1 MAFFG
6 ISQQSTAVTA
16 TTSDDDIAFFSNS
29 ATAVA
34 SAATLL
40 GLAGN
45 DLVSLGAQGRTA
57 IVTAVANETWRMTP
71 ISTGGGT
78 MSLSGESN
86 LEAVLVGSAT
96 HRRSGTFSTSTGLS
110 TGGMNTVTLNTAIA
124 ITGVVTAERGLRQT
138 NSSQYYLNAGDDTI
152 YLGNSIT
159 TFTASTIGG
168 GAGNDVINNDSYL
181 DGTVTTA
188 GAEVSAFTAATY
200 ENALIEGGGGDDA
213 IRFAFTAGTVSAA
226 SFQGG
231 QGTDTIQITAT
242 NGTTFTNN
250 LVAGGG
256 GNDDISAQLGVFS
269 SNTIAGGGGND
280 TIDFAGTTVV
290 NNLIVGDTFNSATQF
305 DGNDIISGAATV
317 VMSSTTIQAGAGNDT
332 VSITYIDGGSN
343 LFQLANGNDVFSTNS
358 LVSASTIQGGAGNDS
373 ITLQS
378 GTNNNTL
385 ILAGGDNDVVTIQSG
400 ALAAVAGTTLY
411 GGAGADQLATA
422 GQLLRDFTYGVT
434 FGYDSYTESNI
445 SAMDSIAVANAA
457 SGTFNTYF
465 SFGGLS
471 RASFATS
478 VATATD
484 GVAIFT
490 ATYDNNVTARVSLL
504 DSAITTQGAVVLF
517 QDGNRKNYAFV
528 KGSTDDLVFEVGDGA
543 NDVAISQTNS
553 FVTLTNN
560 NKNAAFSVV

>member
-34 SAATLL
+34 SATTLL

-57 IVTAVANETWRMTP
+57 IATASGNATFTQTP
-71 ISTGGGT
+71 IASGAF
-78 MSLSGESN
+78 LSGSLR

-96 HRRSGTFSTSTGLS
+96 YRNSGVFVTSTGLT
-110 TGGMNTVTLNTAIA
+110 TGGQNIVTLNTAVA
-124 ITGVVTAERGLRQT
+124 ITGVITAERGLRQT

-168 GAGNDVINNDSYL
+168 GDGNDVINNDSYL
-181 DGTVTTA
+181 DGVVTTG
-188 GAEVSAFTAATY
+188 GAERSAFTAATY
-200 ENALIEGGGGDDA
+200 EKALIEGGGGDDA

-231 QGTDTIQITAT
+231 QGNDTIQITAT
-242 NGTTFTNN
+242 NGTNFTNN

-256 GNDDISAQLGVFS
+256 GNDDISAQLTIFS

-290 NNLIVGDTFNSATQF
+290 SNLIVGDTFNAATSY
-305 DGNDIISGAATV
+305 DGSDRISGVASTL
-317 VMSSTTIQAGAGNDT
+317 MSSTTIQAGAGNDT
-332 VSITYIDGGSN
+332 ISITYIDAGSN
-343 LFQLANGNDVFSTNS
+343 LFQMANGDDVFATDSI
-358 LVSASTIQGGAGNDS
+358 VSASTIQGGAGNDS
-373 ITLQS
+373 ISLDS
-378 GTNNNTL
+378 GAAANTL
-385 ILAGGDNDVVTIQSG
+385 ILAGGDNDVVTIS
-400 ALAAVAGTTLY
+400 AAVSVANTTLY
-411 GGAGADQLATA
+411 GGNGADQLATA
-422 GQLLRDFTYGVT
+422 ATLAADQTYGVT
-434 FGYDSYTESNI
+434 FGYDSYTESTV
-445 SAMDSIAVANAA
+445 SAMDSIAVNNAR
-457 SGTFNTYF
+457 SGVFNTYF

-471 RASFATS
+471 RASFTTS
-478 VATATD
+478 VATATN

-490 ATYDNNVTARVSLL
+490 ATFDNNVTARVSLL
-504 DSAITTQGAVVLF
+504 DSTVTTQGAVVLF
-517 QDGNRKNYAFV
+517 QDGNRKNFAFV

-543 NDVAISQTNS
+543 NNVAITQLNS

-560 NKNAAFSVV
+560 NKNVAFSVI